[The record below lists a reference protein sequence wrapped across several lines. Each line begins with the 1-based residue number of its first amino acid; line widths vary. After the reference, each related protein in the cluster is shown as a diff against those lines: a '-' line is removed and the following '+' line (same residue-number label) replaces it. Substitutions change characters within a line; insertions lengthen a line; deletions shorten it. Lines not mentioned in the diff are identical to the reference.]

1 MGHKLEFDEV
11 KHRYTLDGEN
21 MPSVTTIL
29 GAGFPKPYLMYWAAK
44 MVAEAAVDEAENI
57 ARTLEVRGGDARGD
71 LINRLKSAPWR
82 YRDSKARKGTAVHSL
97 AEQLVNWEEIEPAPE
112 LRPYLD
118 AYLMW
123 LDDNPS
129 FEVIAT
135 EVPLASTMHGYA
147 GTADLIAKFE
157 GDVWLFDLKTSNS
170 VHGEYFMQCAA
181 YANADYYKGPDGKL
195 HPMIPVDCIG
205 VIHLTPHEATLYRG
219 PEIRDA
225 WKAFLAVKAVAD
237 QVKNINS
244 WVSTKK
250 DKKGSK
256 K

>member
-1 MGHKLEFDEV
+1 M
-11 KHRYTLDGEN
+11 
-21 MPSVTTIL
+21 
-29 GAGFPKPYLMYWAAK
+29 
-44 MVAEAAVDEAENI
+44 
-57 ARTLEVRGGDARGD
+57 
-71 LINRLKSAPWR
+71 
-82 YRDSKARKGTAVHSL
+82 

-118 AYLMW
+118 AYLTW

-135 EVPLASTMHGYA
+135 EVPVASTLYGYA

-181 YANADYYKGPDGKL
+181 YANADYYKGPDSKL
-195 HPMIPVDCIG
+195 HPMIPVDRIG

-219 PEIRDA
+219 PENRDA